1 MTHTTSAPPVF
12 DPSRIKPL
20 TEAQLWQL
28 MQFLSDDRV
37 KQLKGMSYVEAWD
50 VKATLTRVFGF
61 GGFSTQILQGQLIHK
76 EQVPQSRDA
85 SKMNW
90 SVAYECTMR
99 LIVPQLGAYW
109 DETAVGSSSQPV
121 IGEALDMATK
131 SASSDALKRCAT
143 MLGTQFG
150 LGLYDDGN
158 QMEII
163 RRIVAPGQE
172 WDVSKGGR
180 VIPGQKRE
188 EPKPEERPATA
199 GAAVVRP
206 YGTTEEEHSA
216 NVDLLNQALSAK
228 KKQQEQG
235 HRAGYDVPVAL
246 DPSIDTAPDKR
257 GLIDNGDREE
267 AMAAADGHH

>member
-1 MTHTTSAPPVF
+1 
-12 DPSRIKPL
+12 
-20 TEAQLWQL
+20 

-61 GGFSTQILQGQLIHK
+61 GGFSTQILNGSLIHK

-109 DETAVGSSSQPV
+109 DETAVGSSAQPV

-172 WDVSKGGR
+172 WDISKGGR

-188 EPKPEERPATA
+188 EPQPEERPATA
-199 GAAVVRP
+199 GAATVRP
-206 YGTTEEEHSA
+206 YNTTEAEHSQ

-228 KKQQEQG
+228 KKQQE
-235 HRAGYDVPVAL
+235 HRGGFDVPVAL
-246 DPSIDTAPDKR
+246 DPSIDTAPDRR
-257 GLIDNGDREE
+257 GLIDGDPD
-267 AMAAADGHH
+267 ADLHNPMDASGGIPAR

>member
-1 MTHTTSAPPVF
+1 MTHTPSAPPVF
-12 DPSRIKPL
+12 DPARIKPL

-61 GGFSTQILQGQLIHK
+61 GGFSTQILNGSLIHK
-76 EQVPQSRDA
+76 EQVPQARDA
-85 SKMNW
+85 NKMNW

-109 DETAVGSSSQPV
+109 DETAVGSSAQPV

-172 WDVSKGGR
+172 
-180 VIPGQKRE
+180 
-188 EPKPEERPATA
+188 
-199 GAAVVRP
+199 
-206 YGTTEEEHSA
+206 
-216 NVDLLNQALSAK
+216 
-228 KKQQEQG
+228 
-235 HRAGYDVPVAL
+235 
-246 DPSIDTAPDKR
+246 
-257 GLIDNGDREE
+257 
-267 AMAAADGHH
+267 